1 MMGRNIYY
9 APDGVPAGTTDGN
22 VGANAPET
30 ANGNGSAAPT
40 PAWMAQLPNDL
51 KDNEGLAQYKTLGD
65 AIKGLMGEKA
75 ETKPVEAKKEPA
87 KFENFS
93 KKFDTSVDPFGN
105 LTEKT
110 VKYMEGKGM
119 TQTEAEEFFDAMSEN
134 YKSAQKEMIE
144 KGREYCEKA
153 VKAQWGNDYEAKR
166 NLMVKGY
173 QALGD
178 TDGSLQKALDTSGAS
193 LAPAVWEL
201 LSRVGAIV
209 SEDGAS
215 PVRGIGGSGKKNTDG
230 VPIDYSTPSPEE

>member
-1 MMGRNIYY
+1 MMMGRNIYY
-9 APDGVPAGTTDGN
+9 APEGVPAGTTDGS
-22 VGANAPET
+22 VGANAPESE
-30 ANGNGSAAPT
+30 NGTGSAAPT

-65 AIKGLMGEKA
+65 AIKGLMGNKTEPAKQ
-75 ETKPVEAKKEPA
+75 ETKKEPA

-105 LTEKT
+105 LSEMT

-119 TQTEAEEFFDAMSEN
+119 SQEEAEEFFDAMSDN
-134 YKSAQKEMIE
+134 YKVAQKEMIE

-153 VKAQWGNDYEAKR
+153 VKAQWGNEYESKR
-166 NLMVKGY
+166 NLMSKGY

-178 TDGSLQKALDTSGAS
+178 TDGSLQKALDESGAS

-201 LSRVGAIV
+201 LSRIGALV
-209 SEDGAS
+209 SEDNGS
-215 PVRGIGGSGKKNTDG
+215 PVRGTGGAGKKLPDG
-230 VPIDYSTPSPEE
+230 VPIDYSTPSA